1 MSNSNLI
8 NLLRRNATWMG
19 NGDVDASIDHGKLP
33 DDTCTENK
41 NGAIQNHFCNEIETL
56 LKVSYQP
63 KTLP

>member
-1 MSNSNLI
+1 
-8 NLLRRNATWMG
+8 MG